1 MLFKRPRI
9 GDFYADAELKQQ
21 IWQFNEGYKTF
32 LNQGKTEREAIQV
45 AITTAK
51 AHGFVEASTQTQ
63 VKTGD
68 KIYFINRDK
77 NLCLMH
83 IGQEPLTN
91 GFNMVASHVDAPR
104 LDLKPA
110 PLHEDSAMV
119 LLKTHYYGG
128 IKKHH
133 WVNRPLALHGVVV
146 LKNGKTITI
155 CLGEDPHDPIFMIP
169 DIEPHLSKNIQNE
182 RKADVVIKG
191 EELQIIIGSLP
202 PLNADKNDKQ
212 PLKTAIT
219 QLIADEYGFEE
230 EDWFSAEISAVPADK
245 ARDVGLDR
253 AMVGAYAHDD
263 RGCVYTSLMGLLA
276 APDVL
281 KRTAM
286 VFLTDKEE
294 IGSTGSTGMQSDF
307 FVYSVAQTLKLL
319 GVASDAVTLQETLW
333 RSFCL
338 SADVKGAF
346 NPIYSAVY
354 DEQNTPFTNAG
365 PAITKYTGIRGK
377 VGSSDA
383 DAELVAALR
392 QLLSAHNIPYQFCVT
407 GKVDEGGGN
416 TIAKFVASRGP
427 RTIDL
432 GLPMLSMHAPCEIV
446 SKYDIY
452 SYYRAMTVFFS
463 DGLTLA
469 HG

>member
-1 MLFKRPRI
+1 MLFKRPRV
-9 GDFYADAELKQQ
+9 GDFYADEELKKQV
-21 IWQFNEGYKTF
+21 WHFNEGYKTF
-32 LNQGKTEREAIQV
+32 LNQGKTEREAIAV
-45 AITTAK
+45 AITTAQ
-51 AHGFVEASTQTQ
+51 AHGYVEASTLTSA
-63 VKTGD
+63 KAGD

-83 IGQEPLTN
+83 LGQEPLTD

-110 PLHEDSAMV
+110 PLHEDSGMV

-146 LKNGKTITI
+146 LKSGKTITV
-155 CLGEDPHDPIFMIP
+155 CLGEEASEPIFMIP
-169 DIEPHLSKNIQNE
+169 DIEPHLSKNAQND

-202 PLNADKNDKQ
+202 PLNADKNDKT
-212 PLKTAIT
+212 PIKTAIAAM
-219 QLIADEYGFEE
+219 IAEKYGFEE

-276 APDVL
+276 APAQI

-307 FVYSVAQTLKLL
+307 FVYCVAMALKLV
-319 GVASDAVTLQETLW
+319 GSAGDAVTLQESLW

-346 NPIYSAVY
+346 NPLFSAVY
-354 DEQNTPFTNAG
+354 DEQNAPFTNAG
-365 PAITKYTGIRGK
+365 PAITKYTGARGK

-392 QLLSAHNIPYQFCVT
+392 QLLSAHNVPYQYCVT

-416 TIAKFVASRGP
+416 TIAKFVAARGP

-446 SKYDIY
+446 SKYDVY

-463 DGLTLA
+463 HGLTLA
-469 HG
+469 QG